1 MSNRVFLF
9 NRFARSSAAA
19 TWLKLRE
26 GARRMAGTLVG
37 ITLVRRSRLV
47 ACLKCNALRLKR
59 TPRRRGAREGGSA
72 AMMAAPL
79 GDEAR
84 GRGEALR

>member
-26 GARRMAGTLVG
+26 GARRLAGTLVG
-37 ITLVRRSRLV
+37 ITLVR
-47 ACLKCNALRLKR
+47 LRLDSLR
-59 TPRRRGAREGGSA
+59 ALDVTHCALN
-72 AMMAAPL
+72 APL

-84 GRGEALR
+84 GRGAAPR